1 MKRLTL
7 IGTKEFS
14 EQIISF
20 ANRTGEYEF
29 VGFFDDLVEKG
40 TIINGKPVLGKVEE
54 AIKLYKQGVFDCI
67 FEGIGYTR
75 FDLREFYYNILK
87 GKVPFANIIDPTA
100 ELGRDVKL
108 GEGIYVGR
116 NAIIDDETI
125 IEDNVFIHRNNMVGH
140 NSIVHKH
147 SYLSGLDHMAGF
159 CEIGSRSFIGLSVCV
174 ADHVKIS
181 DDVWVGIGCVVAKNL
196 KKPGKYLTDSMI
208 LTRLDWDDS
217 SRIKSINPKNQPG
230 GGVNYPH

>member
-1 MKRLTL
+1 MKKLAL

-14 EQIISF
+14 EQIYHF
-20 ANRTGEYEF
+20 AKRTGEFEF
-29 VGFFDDLVEKG
+29 VGYFDDLVEKG
-40 TIINGKPVLGKVEE
+40 TVINGYPVLGKVEE
-54 AIKLYKQGVFDCI
+54 AETLYKEGVFDCI

-75 FDLREFYYNILK
+75 FDLREYYYDMLK

-116 NAIIDDETI
+116 NAIIDDETV

-159 CEIGSRSFIGLSVCV
+159 CEIGTRTFIGLSVCV
-174 ADHVKIS
+174 ADHIKIA
-181 DDVWVGIGCVVAKNL
+181 DDVWVGIGCIVAKNI
-196 KKPGKYLTDSMI
+196 KKPGKYMTESVLLTKI
-208 LTRLDWDDS
+208 
-217 SRIKSINPKNQPG
+217 G
-230 GGVNYPH
+230 